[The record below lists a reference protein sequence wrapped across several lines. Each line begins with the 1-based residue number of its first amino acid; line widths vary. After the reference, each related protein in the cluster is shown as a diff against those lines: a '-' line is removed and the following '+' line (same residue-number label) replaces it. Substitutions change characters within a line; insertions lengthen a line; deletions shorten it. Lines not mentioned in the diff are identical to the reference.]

1 MFKTVSS
8 PSEGLYKEKGSR
20 FISYLYPVKDEE
32 EIRQLM
38 VRIRK
43 EHHSAR
49 HHCYAWRIGTEVLNS
64 RSSDD
69 GEPSGTAGKPILGQ
83 ITANDLTNVLVIV
96 VRYFGGI
103 LLGTGGLVQAYRSAS
118 ADAIEKNTLIP
129 FEPEYHMEVT
139 CGYVQL
145 NQVYQII
152 HARGLL
158 VIQSKQDEK
167 CFLRLVAGKATME
180 EAACDLRKI
189 YGVTTSFPMLING

>member
-1 MFKTVSS
+1 MKTVSS

-32 EIRQLM
+32 EIRQLL

-49 HHCYAWRIGTEVLNS
+49 HHCYAWRLGTEVLSS

-103 LLGTGGLVQAYRSAS
+103 LLGTGGLVQAYRSAA
-118 ADAIEKNTLIP
+118 ADAIEKSTLIP
-129 FEPEYHMEVT
+129 FEPVYHMEVT
-139 CGYVQL
+139 CSYVQL

-152 HARGLL
+152 HARGLQ
-158 VIQSKQDEK
+158 VMESKSDEK
-167 CFLRLVAGKATME
+167 CFLRMSAGKATME
-180 EAACDLRKI
+180 EASCDLRKI
-189 YGVTTSFPMLING
+189 YGVTTSVPMLING